1 MASSRPYLF
10 LDVDGPLNPWKAKPE
25 RRPDGYTTHRMK
37 PESWIAQHPG
47 KPRAYVKPLR
57 VWLNPDHGPR
67 LLALADRY
75 DLVWATTWAAEADAF
90 IAPVLGLP
98 KLPFVD
104 WPEMHGAGPEGTF
117 WKTRY
122 LVAYAAAAG
131 RDFAWVDDD
140 LGDADRAYVAAH
152 HPGAALLHH
161 VDPRLGLLDAD
172 FAALADFAGTPFAA
186 A

>member
-1 MASSRPYLF
+1 MYRPLLF
-10 LDVDGPLNPWKAKPE
+10 LDVDGPLNPWAAKPE

-57 VWLNPDHGPR
+57 VWLNTAHGPR
-67 LLALADRY
+67 LLSLADRY
-75 DLVWATTWAAEADAF
+75 DLVWATTWAAEADTF

-98 KLPFVD
+98 ELPFVD
-104 WPEMHGAGPEGTF
+104 WPAMGGSGPDGTF
-117 WKTRY
+117 WKTSH
-122 LVAYAAAAG
+122 LVAYAAG

-161 VDPRLGLLDAD
+161 VDPRHGLLDAD
-172 FAALADFAGTPFAA
+172 FTALAAFADSAA
-186 A
+186 TAA